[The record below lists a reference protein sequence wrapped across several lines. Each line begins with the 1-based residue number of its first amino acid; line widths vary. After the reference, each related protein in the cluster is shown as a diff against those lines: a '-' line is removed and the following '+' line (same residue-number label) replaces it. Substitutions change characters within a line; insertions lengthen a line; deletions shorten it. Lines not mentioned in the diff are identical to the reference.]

1 MEGGKDEQAE
11 TEDFRGSEVFCMID
25 TTMVDTCHHVF
36 VKTHRMNNTRVDHN
50 VNYGLWVTMMCQC
63 RFTNC
68 HKYTTLVGDVD
79 SQGEAVQ
86 VWRQYIGKSLNHL
99 LPFCYEPKTA
109 LKKFTN

>member
-1 MEGGKDEQAE
+1 
-11 TEDFRGSEVFCMID
+11 
-25 TTMVDTCHHVF
+25 
-36 VKTHRMNNTRVDHN
+36 
-50 VNYGLWVTMMCQC
+50 MMCQC
-63 RFTNC
+63 RFINC

-109 LKKFTN
+109 LKKVKPEKKNLSHDMRYEKFQSTLS